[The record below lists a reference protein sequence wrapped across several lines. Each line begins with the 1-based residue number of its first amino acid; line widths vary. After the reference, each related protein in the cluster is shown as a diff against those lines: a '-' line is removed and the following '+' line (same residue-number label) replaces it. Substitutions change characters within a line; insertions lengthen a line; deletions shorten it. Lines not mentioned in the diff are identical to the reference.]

1 MTHMDLQAELRTGL
15 GKAAAKGLRKKGLT
29 IGEVYGHGAA
39 NVHVAVP
46 AKDFLKVLKAAG
58 ETSVVT
64 LHAGSETIPVL
75 IQDVVRDS
83 LSGFVHHADFRRVNL
98 DEKIFANVPVE
109 FVGHSPAVKGGGVL
123 VKAVAEIEVEALP
136 AHMPRTIAMDLS
148 ALAEIG
154 QSLHVKDAVMDAA
167 TRANVI
173 LHMAPEAV
181 VATVIAPRSDEEQM
195 GDARTVEDVKVETEE
210 AKAAREKEKAEKES
224 EKE

>member
-1 MTHMDLQAELRTGL
+1 MTDMDLQAEIRTSL
-15 GKAAAKGLRKKGLT
+15 GKAAAKGLRAKGMTL
-29 IGEVYGHGAA
+29 GEVYGHGAD
-39 NVHVAVP
+39 NVHVAIS
-46 AKDFLKVLKAAG
+46 AKDFLKALKAAG
-58 ETSVVT
+58 ETSVIT
-64 LHAGSETIPVL
+64 LHAGTAKIPVL

-83 LSGFVHHADFRRVNL
+83 LSGVVSHADFRRVNM
-98 DEKIFANVPVE
+98 DEKAFVNVPVE
-109 FVGHSPAVKGGGVL
+109 FIGQSPAVKGGGVL

-136 AHMPRTIAMDLS
+136 AHMPRTIVIDLS
-148 ALAEIG
+148 LLTEVG
-154 QSLHVKDAVMDAA
+154 QSLHVKDVVMDAA

-210 AKAAREKEKAEKES
+210 AKAAREKEKADKAS